1 MVEKE
6 DNAGPVGET
15 GGESSPEGPSEKAGG
30 AGIPEDDAGSPGED
44 AGGYDEGARSSGGDA
59 GSSGEDAGGTRE
71 DGGPTKTSP
80 GDRPSSEARSP
91 RKSVPL
97 EQGVLLAVVVG
108 ISVLFLAMIG
118 NFLLTLILAGIF
130 AGMAR
135 PTFLWLTH
143 RLGERRRLA
152 SILTVVALLLL
163 ILTPLGAFLALVLSQ
178 AAEVSGQAGPW
189 IREQLNRF
197 PELTAWLQALPF
209 VGQFM
214 PDQAEL
220 VQRAS
225 ELVSRSGSF
234 VINNLGAATS
244 GTVNVVLQLFVM
256 LYAIYFFLIDGPAI
270 LGRILY
276 YTPLKEEDERALVD
290 QFVSVTRAT
299 IKGSILVG
307 LIQGG
312 LAGAAFFALGLP
324 GAAFWSTV
332 MAVLSIIP
340 VLGSGIV
347 WVPASIILAFTGR
360 MAAGVGLAV
369 WGVVVVGLADNFLRP
384 RFVGRDTKMHDLLVL
399 LSTFGGLAMFG
410 IVGFMIGPIVGA
422 LFLTV
427 WKLYGTAFRGMLPS
441 APDWAEEAVEE
452 L

>member
-1 MVEKE
+1 MTEDSEQVGQSQDVNDAEPRKE
-6 DNAGPVGET
+6 EPTRQGRE
-15 GGESSPEGPSEKAGG
+15 
-30 AGIPEDDAGSPGED
+30 
-44 AGGYDEGARSSGGDA
+44 DEGARQ
-59 GSSGEDAGGTRE
+59 
-71 DGGPTKTSP
+71 DGGGKQR
-80 GDRPSSEARSP
+80 GSEKKGVA
-91 RKSVPL
+91 V

-118 NFLLTLILAGIF
+118 DFLLTLILAGVF

-135 PTFLWLTH
+135 PTFLWLTE

-163 ILTPLGAFLALVLSQ
+163 ILIPLGAFLGLVLSQ
-178 AAEVSGQAGPW
+178 AVELSGQAGPW

-197 PELTAWLQALPF
+197 PELTAWLQGLPF
-209 VGQFM
+209 VGQVM

-220 VQRAS
+220 VSQAS
-225 ELVSRSGSF
+225 ELVSRAGSF
-234 VINNLGAATS
+234 VISNLGAATS
-244 GTVNVVLQLFVM
+244 GTLNVVLQLFVM
-256 LYAIYFFLIDGPAI
+256 LYAIYFFLTDGPAI

-276 YTPLKEEDERALVD
+276 YTPLKEADERALVD

-312 LAGAAFFALGLP
+312 LAGAAFFVLDLP

-347 WVPASIILAFTGR
+347 WAPASVILAVTGR
-360 MAAGVGLAV
+360 LTAGVGLAL
-369 WGVVVVGLADNFLRP
+369 WGLVVVGLADNFLRP

-410 IVGFMIGPIVGA
+410 IVGFMIGPIIGA
-422 LFLTV
+422 LFVTV

-452 L
+452 A